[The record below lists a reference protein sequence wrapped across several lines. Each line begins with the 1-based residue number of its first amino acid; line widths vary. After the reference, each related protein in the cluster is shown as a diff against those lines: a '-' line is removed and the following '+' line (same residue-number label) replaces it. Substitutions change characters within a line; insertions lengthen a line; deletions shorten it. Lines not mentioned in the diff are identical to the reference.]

1 MSTNYFILS
10 KNKTL
15 EITNNDNNDYI
26 EFNNKNVYIL
36 PSNNLN
42 YYRSNGLFENTL
54 IEWCKQFCDKNKTF
68 LDIGAHSGTYTIS
81 LAPYCKQVYSFE
93 PQRLTYYTLCGSVA
107 LSNQE
112 NVFCLPYGLGS
123 TEQCGIQTLNII
135 SNDGGGSTI
144 HSRDNVISKEEIII
158 KTLDECNIS
167 DISLIKMDVED
178 NEYYVLLGAKETLKR
193 NNYPKIVFEL
203 NNMEV
208 GKKTIDLLNEL
219 GYKHHAISGYSNMY
233 LASV

>member
-1 MSTNYFILS
+1 
-10 KNKTL
+10 
-15 EITNNDNNDYI
+15 
-26 EFNNKNVYIL
+26 
-36 PSNNLN
+36 
-42 YYRSNGLFENTL
+42 L
-54 IEWCKQFCDKNKTF
+54 IEWCKQFCNKNKIF

-107 LSNQE
+107 LSNLQ
-112 NVFCLPYGLGS
+112 NVNCMQYGLGS

-135 SNDGGGSTI
+135 SDDGGGSTI
-144 HSRDNVISKEEIII
+144 HARDNIKSKEEIII
-158 KTLDECNIS
+158 KMLDECNIS

-193 NNYPKIVFEL
+193 SNYPKIIFEL
-203 NNMEV
+203 NNMGV
-208 GKKTIDLLNEL
+208 GEKTIALLKEY
-219 GYKHHAISGYSNMY
+219 GYKIHSISGYSNMY

>member
-10 KNKTL
+10 KSRTL
-15 EITNNDNNDYI
+15 EITNNNNNDYV

-36 PSNNLN
+36 PSNNLS

-54 IEWCKQFCDKNKTF
+54 IEWCKQFCDKNKLF
-68 LDIGAHSGTYTIS
+68 LDIGAHSGTYSIS

-93 PQRLTYYTLCGSVA
+93 PQRLTYYTLCGSVV
-107 LSNQE
+107 LSKLE

-123 TEQCGIQTLNII
+123 IEQSGIQTLNIV
-135 SNDGGGSTI
+135 SDDGGGSTI
-144 HSRDNVISKEEIII
+144 HARDDIKNKEDIVI
-158 KTLDECNIS
+158 KTLDECNLS
-167 DISLIKMDVED
+167 EISLIKIDVED

-193 NNYPKIVFEL
+193 SNYPKIVFEL
-203 NNMEV
+203 NNMDV
-208 GKKTIDLLNEL
+208 GEKTMNLLKEY
-219 GYKHHAISGYSNMY
+219 GYKIHDITGYDNMY

>member
-15 EITNNDNNDYI
+15 EITNNNHNDYV

-54 IEWCKQFCDKNKTF
+54 IEWCKEFCDKNKIF

-107 LSNQE
+107 LSNLQ
-112 NVFCLPYGLGS
+112 NVNCMQYGLGS
-123 TEQCGIQTLNII
+123 TEQCGIKTLNII
-135 SNDGGGSTI
+135 SDDGGGSTI
-144 HSRDNVISKEEIII
+144 HARDNIKSKEEIII

-193 NNYPKIVFEL
+193 SNYPKIIFEL

-208 GKKTIDLLNEL
+208 GEKTIALLKEY
-219 GYKHHAISGYSNMY
+219 GYKIHSISGYSNMY